1 MAKMAMLRTTE
12 ANMKPAVWLMTMAV
26 LGAAIWAVASAT
38 ASNTPVSPGPA
49 RPAVPAAAPASTW
62 EPSQEQWQRQI
73 EADWLVQLR
82 LRGLVQNPPGRTAT
96 QDDAAGGVDGVKN
109 GRWGFMAVG
118 AAGPAWWQVDLGSSR
133 ALARVVIYNRCES
146 CPERAAKIAVL
157 LGDDGKTWKQVYQH
171 NGTVFYGV
179 KDNKPLVV
187 DLKSAQSRF
196 VRLALPDGGP
206 LHLDEVEV
214 YGTDQ
219 PSVNI
224 ALNRPADQSG
234 TCVWSRQW
242 YPALTFA
249 EAAQDVIDRGR
260 KLAQQRRGEG
270 VDSSSALSQLDAAA
284 RKLAALPPAA
294 CEADQ
299 RAVYFQ
305 ARWAVRKLIFASPL
319 LNFDRLLFVQRAP
332 GTYSHMSDQNYG
344 WWSRP
349 GGALCILEG
358 FRQDRPRV
366 RMLQP
371 MSQPGSYNYP
381 EVSYDGRKILFS
393 WCRYYPGLSADGDKF
408 DKAHLN
414 ADGFYHLFEI
424 NPDGTGLRQLTAGKY
439 DDFNGRYLPDGRI
452 LFLSTRRGQ
461 SLQCDRAS
469 AAASTSSVVTDCYV
483 RCGGGPGR
491 PVAVYTLHTMNADG
505 GDLRPISA
513 FESFDW
519 TPSVADDGRI
529 LYSRWDYVDRS
540 NGPYMKLW
548 STNTDGTNPQ
558 SVWGM
563 DSTCPNST
571 FEPRSIPGSRK
582 IVFIGSAHHSITAGP
597 LVLLDP
603 NVAGDS
609 HAALT
614 RLTPEVCYPEAVGYP
629 TSYFANP
636 WPFSEQLFLTSWSD
650 QPLQFEGG
658 ANPANAAG
666 VYVFDAVGGMELLYR
681 DAAISSMYPMPLA
694 PRPVPPQHADA
705 TTAEQEGKFLL
716 LNVYSGMPDVKPGS
730 VRALRIVAVPAK
742 TRPEQN
748 YPNIGLMGEDPG
760 KLVLGT
766 VPVNADG
773 SACFRAPSGVN
784 MFFQALDGEGMAIRT
799 MRTITYLQPGQT
811 LSCVGCHD
819 SRNNAPPNSRPLA
832 LNSEPSRLHAAPDGS
847 WPMRFDRLVQPVLDS
862 NCVSCHKPGGQGAK
876 LDLTAANA
884 WKNLVAAGK
893 PSISDQ
899 VRGHYGTPSLPGKT
913 IARDSSLPAMLKAGH
928 HGLKLDDA
936 SMRRLILW
944 LDLYAQNRGAFS
956 DEQEKAQIELR
967 KKWAPMLEQ

>member
-1 MAKMAMLRTTE
+1 
-12 ANMKPAVWLMTMAV
+12 MKPAAWLMTVAV
-26 LGAAIWAVASAT
+26 LAATIWAAT
-38 ASNTPVSPGPA
+38 S
-49 RPAVPAAAPASTW
+49 APASNAPVGAQPTKAAVVAPVVMW
-62 EPSQEQWQRQI
+62 EPSQEAWQKQV
-73 EADWLVQLR
+73 EADWLVQLK
-82 LRGLVQNPPGRTAT
+82 LRGLGPNPPGRTAA

-109 GRWGFMAVG
+109 GRWGFMSVG
-118 AAGPAWWQVDLGSSR
+118 SGGSTAWWQVDLGNSR
-133 ALARVVIYNRCES
+133 SLARVLIYNRCES
-146 CPERAAKIAVL
+146 CPERASKIMVL
-157 LGDDGKTWKQVYQH
+157 LSDDGKTWKQVYQH
-171 NGTVFYGV
+171 DGTVFYGV

-187 DLKSAQSRF
+187 DLKSAKAKF
-196 VRLALPDGGP
+196 LRLQLPDGNP

-214 YGTDQ
+214 YPTDQ

-224 ALNRPADQSG
+224 ALNQPADQSG
-234 TCVWSRQW
+234 TCGVWSREW
-242 YPALTFA
+242 HPARNFA
-249 EAAQDVIDRGR
+249 QAAGDVIDRGR
-260 KLAQQRRGEG
+260 RLAQQRRGEG
-270 VDSSSALSQLDAAA
+270 VDVTASLTQLDDAG

-294 CEADQ
+294 PEADQ
-299 RAVYFQ
+299 QAVYFQ
-305 ARWAVRKLIFASPL
+305 ARWIVRKLIFASPL
-319 LNFDRLLFVQRAP
+319 LNFDRMLFVQRAP

-358 FRQDRPRV
+358 FRQDRPQV

-371 MSQPGSYNYP
+371 LPQPGSYNYP
-381 EVSYDGRKILFS
+381 EVSYDGRHILFS
-393 WCRYYPGLSADGDKF
+393 WCRHYPNLAGDGNKF

-424 NPDGTGLRQLTAGKY
+424 NPDGTGLRQLTTGKY

-469 AAASTSSVVTDCYV
+469 AAASLSGVVTDSYV
-483 RCGGGPGR
+483 RCGGGPSR

-519 TPSVADDGRI
+519 TPSVASDGRI
-529 LYSRWDYVDRS
+529 LYARWDYVDRS

-548 STNTDGTNPQ
+548 STNPDGTNPQ

-582 IVFIGSAHHSITAGP
+582 VVFIGSAHHSITAGP

-603 NVAGDS
+603 DVAPDS
-609 HAALT
+609 QASLT
-614 RLTPEVCYPEAVGYP
+614 RVTPEVCYPEAVGYP
-629 TSYFANP
+629 QSYFINP
-636 WPFSEQLFLTSWSD
+636 WPFSEQLYLVSWSN

-658 ANPANAAG
+658 VNPANAAG
-666 VYVFDAVGGMELLYR
+666 VYVFDTVGGLELLYR
-681 DAAISSMYPMPLA
+681 DAAISSMWPMPLA
-694 PRPVPPQHADA
+694 SRPVPPLHADA

-716 LNVYSGMPDVKPGS
+716 LNVYSGMPGVKPGS
-730 VRALRIVAVPAK
+730 VKSLRIVAVPAK
-742 TRPEQN
+742 THPSQE
-748 YPNIGLMGEDPG
+748 YPHIGVTGENPG

-773 SACFRAPSGVN
+773 SAYFRAPSGVN
-784 MFFQALDGEGMAIRT
+784 VFFQALDSDGTAIRT

-819 SRNNAPPNSRPLA
+819 SRNNAPPNGRPLA
-832 LNSEPSRLHAAPDGS
+832 LNSEPSKLHAGPQGS
-847 WPMRFDRLVQPVLDS
+847 WPLRFDQLVQPVLDS

-893 PSISDQ
+893 PSIAEQ
-899 VRGHYGTPSLPGKT
+899 VQMHYYTPSMPGKT
-913 IARDSSLPAMLKAGH
+913 VARDSFLPAMLKAGH

-936 SMRRLILW
+936 SMKRLILW
-944 LDLYAQNRGAFS
+944 LDMYGQNLGAFG

-967 KKWAPMLEQ
+967 KKWAPMLEE